1 MEQRFTICGAARG
14 AVALTIAVCAV
25 TATGRAAA
33 GGPGG
38 YKTGPGPWK
47 VASQDLVLRD
57 EKRQKDL
64 EVTVRYP
71 AVAQAAPGRFPL
83 VVFSH
88 GAGGSRD
95 AFPDLT
101 AHWASHGYIVV
112 LPTHADSIQL
122 RRRSGEDLSRLQRDL
137 DSLRRDVK
145 PLDRLAD
152 VTFVLDSIGAL
163 EQRVAGLRDKDGA
176 GRIDRDRIGMA
187 GHSAGALTT
196 QMAAGVKVRGAAP
209 GALLEARSAGDPRI
223 DAAILVS
230 GQGTT
235 NRMFTDQ
242 SWSELSKPMLVIT
255 GSKDIAAIGSETPAS
270 RREPFDRAKPGDK
283 YLVFIEGATH
293 SSYQG
298 RGPAARLDR
307 EQPTDAELEM
317 ITSVTSSATLAFLDL
332 YLTDDPG
339 ARVYLGSEALV
350 AFSGK
355 KAALE
360 RK

>member
-1 MEQRFTICGAARG
+1 
-14 AVALTIAVCAV
+14 VTIAACAI
-25 TATGRAAA
+25 TATGRASAA
-33 GGPGG
+33 GPDG
-38 YKTGPGPWK
+38 YKIGPGPWK

-64 EVTVRYP
+64 EVRVRYP
-71 AVAQAAPGRFPL
+71 AVAQNAPGRFPL

-163 EQRVAGLRDKDGA
+163 EQRVAGLRDTDGV
-176 GRIDRDRIGMA
+176 GRIDRQRVGMA

-196 QMAAGVKVRGAAP
+196 QMAAGVKVRGVAP
-209 GALLEARSAGDPRI
+209 GALLEARSVGDARI
-223 DAAILVS
+223 DAAVLIS

-235 NRMFTDQ
+235 NRMFTAQ
-242 SWSELSKPMLVIT
+242 SWNELSKPMLVIT
-255 GSKDIAAIGSETPAS
+255 GSKDVAAIGSETPAS
-270 RREPFDRAKPGDK
+270 RREPFEKAKPGDK

-298 RGPAARLDR
+298 KGPAARLDR

-332 YLTDDPG
+332 YLKDDPA
-339 ARVYLGSEALV
+339 ARAYLGSDALV